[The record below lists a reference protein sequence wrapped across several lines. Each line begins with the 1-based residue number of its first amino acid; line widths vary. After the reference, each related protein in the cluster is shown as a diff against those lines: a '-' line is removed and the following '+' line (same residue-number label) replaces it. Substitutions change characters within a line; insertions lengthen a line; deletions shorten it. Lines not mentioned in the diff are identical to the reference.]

1 MPKLNDLQFKHTQR
15 IGQLIDFA
23 YKNGYRLTQGCAYC
37 EKRGHHKDGS
47 CHYIRLANDFNLFI
61 KNIKGEWTYTH
72 RTDDHEPLG
81 EFWEMLGGAWGGRFG
96 DGNHYSTEFEGR
108 K

>member
-1 MPKLNDLQFKHTQR
+1 MGKLNDLQFKHTQR

-72 RTDDHEPLG
+72 RTDDHKHLG
-81 EFWEMLGGAWGGRFG
+81 EFWELLGGTWGGRFG